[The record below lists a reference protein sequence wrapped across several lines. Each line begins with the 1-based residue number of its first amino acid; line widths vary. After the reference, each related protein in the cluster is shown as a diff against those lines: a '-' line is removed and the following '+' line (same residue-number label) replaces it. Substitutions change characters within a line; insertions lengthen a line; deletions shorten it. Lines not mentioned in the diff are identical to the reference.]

1 MAEEMVL
8 HCDME
13 NDRMLQGRDV
23 LHHEVRGNI
32 MGEDLKRVG
41 VAVKEMKKIKGV
53 LGEEEFFVY
62 L

>member
-1 MAEEMVL
+1 MPTIL
-8 HCDME
+8 
-13 NDRMLQGRDV
+13 
-23 LHHEVRGNI
+23 RGNI